1 MAVGKR
7 ERTMELIANGLLHN
21 VTVSAT
27 AKAIGVNEST
37 IYKYLN
43 EPDFVQLYE
52 AKRRE
57 LIDDSCK
64 TLQANMS
71 MAVDELIEIIKDKDN
86 KAQIRLNAID
96 ALLRHS
102 YKQTEIVDILTRL
115 DALESRE

>member
-1 MAVGKR
+1 MTKK

-37 IYKYLN
+37 IYRYMN
-43 EPDFVQLYE
+43 EPDFIQLYE
-52 AKRRE
+52 TKRRE
-57 LIDDSCK
+57 MLDDSCK

-96 ALLRHS
+96 TLLRHT
-102 YKQTEIVDILTRL
+102 YKQTELVDILTRL
-115 DALESRE
+115 DALEEQNHI